1 MTIDLMTFFKWPFS
15 NDKPTTNN
23 QHPYNPF
30 ISYICKNSTMTTIK
44 IKVNNKRNARI
55 LQKML
60 QAMTFV
66 KEIESDLP
74 NNENRDNMTN

>member
-1 MTIDLMTFFKWPFS
+1 
-15 NDKPTTNN
+15 
-23 QHPYNPF
+23 
-30 ISYICKNSTMTTIK
+30 MTTIK

-60 QAMTFV
+60 QTMTFV